1 MKIALVTDQHFGARN
16 DSKKIAD
23 HMQKFYDEVFFPEID
38 KRGIDTVINLGD
50 TFDRRKYIAF
60 TSLKRSK
67 VKISTLKFSKH
78 DNKFDI

>member
-38 KRGIDTVINLGD
+38 KRGIDTVTVSYTHL
-50 TFDRRKYIAF
+50 
-60 TSLKRSK
+60 
-67 VKISTLKFSKH
+67 TLPTICSV
-78 DNKFDI
+78 